1 MIPHKLQ
8 DPFTDTDSS
17 IELSTSSYS
26 TNYFSSS
33 DWKINSESD
42 FSSSTKKKYSTRKTL
57 NLKCTNHDTIKKQ
70 YFAQIQDRIN
80 KTKNN
85 KASGTKKSLRTNN
98 GPTMKNVF
106 QTIHQVDGQ
115 TQNSNDIQKSLYHS
129 DSTPTDDPTYNF
141 FLAFIYI
148 YMDPSSVYALTIVT

>member
-26 TNYFSSS
+26 RNYFSSS

-42 FSSSTKKKYSTRKTL
+42 FSSSTKKKCSTRKTL
-57 NLKCTNHDTIKKQ
+57 KPKCTNHDTIKKQ

-98 GPTMKNVF
+98 ES
-106 QTIHQVDGQ
+106 TI
-115 TQNSNDIQKSLYHS
+115 K
-129 DSTPTDDPTYNF
+129 
-141 FLAFIYI
+141 
-148 YMDPSSVYALTIVT
+148 